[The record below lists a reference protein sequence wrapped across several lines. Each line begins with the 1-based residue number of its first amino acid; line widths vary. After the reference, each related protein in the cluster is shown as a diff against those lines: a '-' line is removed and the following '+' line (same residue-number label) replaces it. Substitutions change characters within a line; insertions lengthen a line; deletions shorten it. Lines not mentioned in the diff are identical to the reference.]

1 MESSKFLSNNN
12 EQKSSPIL
20 IGKGGTCDLFRIMI
34 HNKFHVLKK
43 LKVEYKDSQQHI
55 EYLRREFEI
64 GFQLDHPNIVRYIE
78 YNTND
83 NVQSILLEFIDGS
96 TLTDVINKQSI
107 SLDSEQKKNIILQ
120 LCSSIEYLHS
130 KQTYHL
136 DLKPDNILI
145 TFRGKNLKL
154 IDFGHS
160 LTDGNTNKV
169 GGTKTFMLPGRENST
184 FDASDDIY
192 AIGKIIEHLLS
203 NNSSKKDINWNQ
215 IINKCLKTD
224 SVEKFKSI
232 NELVAAINTPIKKR
246 PSKLILISSIIAFII
261 IGSLIIT
268 QYLGSNKTE
277 PIKGSTPLTIFMDS
291 SETTTLAQ
299 IKINPHIK
307 SDSIFCSQLGSS
319 LYTSFRKVFNNSD
332 QTIKSGAT
340 LQTYLTDSIQTEWF
354 NYSSKYEPESIDYKN
369 AYNNYYPNFTESQ
382 KKIMNLLY
390 NS

>member
-43 LKVEYKDSQQHI
+43 LKEEYKDSQQHI
-55 EYLRREFEI
+55 ESLRREFEI

-78 YNTND
+78 YKTND

-354 NYSSKYEPESIDYKN
+354 NYSSKYEPE
-369 AYNNYYPNFTESQ
+369 
-382 KKIMNLLY
+382 
-390 NS
+390 